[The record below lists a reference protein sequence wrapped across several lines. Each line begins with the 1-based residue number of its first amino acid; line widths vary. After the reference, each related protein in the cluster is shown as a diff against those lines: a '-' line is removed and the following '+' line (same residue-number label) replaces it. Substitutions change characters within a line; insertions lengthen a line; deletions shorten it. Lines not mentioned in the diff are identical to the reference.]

1 MIQKLYDIQA
11 VAGAMFGESIA
22 VSFGND
28 RAAMKAVREGVAL
41 CDRSHW
47 GRILVS
53 DDDRLRFLHN
63 QSTNDFEQLKPGQG
77 CDTVF
82 VTSTAR
88 TIDLATGYVMEDAVM
103 LLVSPNRRQKVMQ
116 WLDQYI
122 FFADKVKLTD
132 VTDDTVT
139 FSLIGPK
146 SDAVL
151 EQLGASTII
160 GQPYGSHQLI
170 FTPPVSPP
178 STGGT
183 SVVSSPVSPSS
194 TQETSVVSSPVSSPV
209 SPLWTGGTE
218 GGVRVAVGSGL
229 AIPGYTLI
237 APADSAAF
245 LWSKLVEVGAVPMG
259 ASVWEQLR
267 IEQGRP
273 VPDRELTEDY
283 NPLEAGLWQ
292 TISFS
297 KGCYIGQETIAR
309 LNTYKGVKQQLW
321 GIRLKAPA
329 EPGSL
334 ITVGDEKV
342 GKLTSYTETDEGS
355 FGLCYIR
362 TKAGGEGLKV
372 QVGDTEGEVVAVPFV
387 THIPE

>member
-1 MIQKLYDIQA
+1 MIQELYDFQVA
-11 VAGAMFGESIA
+11 VGATFSESIA

-28 RAAMKAVREGVAL
+28 RAAALAAREGVAL

-63 QSTNDFEQLKPGQG
+63 QSTNDFQQLKAGQG

-132 VTDDTVT
+132 RTDDMAT

-146 SDAVL
+146 SDDLL
-151 EQLGASTII
+151 EQLGAGAII
-160 GQPYGSHQLI
+160 GQPYGSHQLL
-170 FTPPVSPP
+170 FTL
-178 STGGT
+178 
-183 SVVSSPVSPSS
+183 SV
-194 TQETSVVSSPVSSPV
+194 
-209 SPLWTGGTE
+209 E

-237 APADSAAF
+237 VPAGNAAK
-245 LWSKLVEVGAVPMG
+245 LWSKLVEAGAVPIG
-259 ASVWEQLR
+259 DRVWEQLR

-329 EPGSL
+329 EPGSA
-334 ITVGDEKV
+334 IAVGDEKV

-372 QVGDTEGEVVAVPFV
+372 RVGETEGELVAVPFV
-387 THIPE
+387 THIPD